1 MSLSRKARYELFWI
15 LLFIGCLP
23 LMLTLLLGDGG
34 FVQLRK
40 YRSQLKE
47 LQLQNVRLREEYH
60 SFLQRIERLR
70 TDPYEIERI
79 AREQYNFARP
89 GDIIVNLPD

>member
-1 MSLSRKARYELFWI
+1 MSLSRKARQELSWI

-23 LMLTLLLGDGG
+23 LMYILPLGDGG

-40 YRSQLKE
+40 YRSQLKD

-79 AREQYNFARP
+79 AREQYNLARP